1 MGRFATRAAR
11 SSSTD
16 GRSGDNPL
24 IHVIWGTKA
33 EAIKVAPV
41 LRELDRR
48 VLPYRLVETGQHG
61 AYLPVLRE
69 RLGVREP
76 DVRLGGDRDADTVA
90 AAARWALG
98 LVGLLVSRRRLRSR
112 VFGDHDGVC
121 LVHGD
126 TPSTLLATLMARR
139 AGLPVA
145 HLESGLRSGSFRHP
159 FPEELIRVLVM
170 RRSAVCFAPD
180 ATSADNLRSMGLK
193 ARIVETSGNT
203 GLEALRDAVA
213 DVQPGSGPVVATMH
227 RVENLHRSER
237 FDGFLALLGRLAE
250 MGRPTTFVVH
260 PPTDGVLARKGG
272 RAAVEDLG
280 VATSDLVPYD
290 EFVTMLA
297 AAPFVITDGGS
308 IQEECARLG
317 VPTLLWRDRTERQD
331 GVGENVL
338 VSRYDDDLVDGFLA
352 DPERSRR
359 ARRLGDERPAS
370 EVVDVLVE
378 MSGGA

>member
-1 MGRFATRAAR
+1 MGRFATRVAR
-11 SSSTD
+11 STSTD
-16 GRSGDNPL
+16 GCIGDTPL

-48 VLPYRLVETGQHG
+48 GVSYRLVETGQHG

-69 RLGVREP
+69 RLGIRDP
-76 DVRLGGDRDADTVA
+76 DVRLGGDADADTLPA
-90 AAARWALG
+90 AVRWALG
-98 LVGLLVSRRRLRSR
+98 LAGLLLSRRRLRSR
-112 VFGDHDGVC
+112 VFGGRDGIC

-145 HLESGLRSGSFRHP
+145 HLESGLRSGSFMHP
-159 FPEELIRVLVM
+159 FPEELIRVMVM
-170 RRSAVCFAPD
+170 RRADVCFAPD
-180 ATSADNLRSMGLK
+180 ASSGDNLRSMGLK

-203 GLEALRDAVA
+203 GLEALRDALI
-213 DVQPGSGPVVATMH
+213 DVEPASGPVVATMH

-237 FDGFLALLGRLAE
+237 FNGFLSLLGRLADR
-250 MGRPTTFVVH
+250 GLAVTFVVH
-260 PPTDGVLARKGG
+260 PPTDGVLSRGGG
-272 RAAVEDLG
+272 RPTVEALG

-297 AAPFVITDGGS
+297 AAPLVITDGGS

-317 VPTLLWRDRTERQD
+317 VPTVLWRDRTERPD
-331 GVGENVL
+331 GVGESVL
-338 VSRYDDDLVDGFLA
+338 VSRYDDDLVEGFLA
-352 DPERSRR
+352 DPEAWRR
-359 ARRLGDERPAS
+359 PLRLGDERPAA

>member
-1 MGRFATRAAR
+1 MGRSRTTVAR
-11 SSSTD
+11 SRPTD
-16 GRSGDNPL
+16 GPPL
-24 IHVIWGTKA
+24 IHAVWGTKA

-41 LRELDRR
+41 LREMDRR
-48 VLPYRLVETGQHG
+48 GVPYRLVETGQHG
-61 AYLPVLRE
+61 AYLPGLRE
-69 RLGVREP
+69 HLDVREP
-76 DVRLGGDRDADTVA
+76 DVRLGDDSDADTLP

-98 LVGLLVSRRRLRSR
+98 LARSLTSRNDLRSR
-112 VFGDHDGVC
+112 VFGDRDGVC

-170 RRSAVCFAPD
+170 RRSATCFAPD
-180 ATSADNLRSMGLK
+180 AASAANLESMGLT

-213 DVQPGSGPVVATMH
+213 DVEPGSGPVVATMH
-227 RVENLHRSER
+227 RVENLHNTRR
-237 FDGFLALLGRLAE
+237 FDGFLDLLGRL
-250 MGRPTTFVVH
+250 GRPATFVVH
-260 PPTDGVLARKGG
+260 PPTDVVLARRGG
-272 RAAVEDLG
+272 RSSVKAGG
-280 VATSDLVPYD
+280 VTTRGLVPYD

-317 VPTLLWRDRTERQD
+317 VPTLLWRDRTERPD
-331 GVGENVL
+331 GVGDNVL
-338 VSRYDDDLVDGFLA
+338 VSRYHSADVDAFLA
-352 DPERSRR
+352 DPYRWRR
-359 ARRLGDERPAS
+359 PRKLGDERPAAQ
-370 EVVDVLVE
+370 VVDVLVE
-378 MSGGA
+378 MRDGL

>member
-1 MGRFATRAAR
+1 MGRLRTTVAR
-11 SSSTD
+11 SRSTD
-16 GRSGDNPL
+16 GPPL
-24 IHVIWGTKA
+24 IHVVWGTKA

-41 LRELDRR
+41 LCEMDRR
-48 VLPYRLVETGQHG
+48 GVPYRLVETGQHG
-61 AYLPVLRE
+61 AYLPGLRE
-69 RLGVREP
+69 RLAVREP
-76 DVRLGGDRDADTVA
+76 DVRLGGGSDANTLS
-90 AAARWALG
+90 AAARWAVG
-98 LVGLLVSRRRLRSR
+98 LVGLLFSRDGLRSR
-112 VFGDHDGVC
+112 GFGGHDGVC

-145 HLESGLRSGSFRHP
+145 HLESGLRPGSFRHP

-170 RRSAVCFAPD
+170 RRSATCFAPD
-180 ATSADNLRSMGLK
+180 AVSAANLRSMGLA

-237 FDGFLALLGRLAE
+237 FDGFLDLLGRLD
-250 MGRPTTFVVH
+250 RPATFVVH
-260 PPTDGVLARKGG
+260 PPTDAVLARKGG
-272 RAAVEDLG
+272 RVAVEDLG
-280 VATSDLVPYD
+280 VTTSDLVPYD

-317 VPTLLWRDRTERQD
+317 VPTLLWRDRTGRPD
-331 GVGENVL
+331 GVGDNVL

-359 ARRLGDERPAS
+359 ARRLGDEQPAA

-378 MSGGA
+378 MLGGA

>member
-1 MGRFATRAAR
+1 MGRSRTTVAR
-11 SSSTD
+11 SRSTD
-16 GRSGDNPL
+16 GPPL
-24 IHVIWGTKA
+24 IHVVWGTKA

-41 LRELDRR
+41 LREMDRR
-48 VLPYRLVETGQHG
+48 GVPYRLVETGQHG
-61 AYLPVLRE
+61 AYLPGLRE
-69 RLGVREP
+69 RLAVREP
-76 DVRLGGDRDADTVA
+76 DVRLGGGSDAATLS

-112 VFGDHDGVC
+112 VFGGHDGVC

-126 TPSTLLATLMARR
+126 TPSTLLAALMARR

-145 HLESGLRSGSFRHP
+145 HLESGLRSGSFSHP

-180 ATSADNLRSMGLK
+180 VTSADNLRSMGLK
-193 ARIVETSGNT
+193 DRIVETSGNT

-237 FDGFLALLGRLAE
+237 FDGFLDLLGRLDLPA
-250 MGRPTTFVVH
+250 TFVVH

-280 VATSDLVPYD
+280 VATCDLMPYD

-317 VPTLLWRDRTERQD
+317 VPTLLWRDRTERPD

-359 ARRLGDERPAS
+359 ARRLGDEHPAA

>member
-1 MGRFATRAAR
+1 MGRSRTTVAR
-11 SSSTD
+11 SRPTD
-16 GRSGDNPL
+16 GPPL
-24 IHVIWGTKA
+24 IHVVWGTKA

-41 LRELDRR
+41 LREMDRR
-48 VLPYRLVETGQHG
+48 GVPYRLVETGQHG
-61 AYLPVLRE
+61 AYLPGLRE
-69 RLGVREP
+69 HLAVREP
-76 DVRLGGDRDADTVA
+76 DVRLGDGSDADTLPA
-90 AAARWALG
+90 AVRWALG
-98 LVGLLVSRRRLRSR
+98 LARSLTSRNNLRSR
-112 VFGDHDGVC
+112 VFGDRDGVC

-170 RRSAVCFAPD
+170 RRAAVCFAPD
-180 ATSADNLRSMGLK
+180 ASAAENLHSMGVR

-213 DVQPGSGPVVATMH
+213 DVEPGSGPVVATMH

-237 FDGFLALLGRLAE
+237 FDGFLDLLGRLD
-250 MGRPTTFVVH
+250 RPATFVIH
-260 PPTDGVLARKGG
+260 PPTDAVLARRGG
-272 RAAVEDLG
+272 RSSVEAGG
-280 VATSDLVPYD
+280 VATSGLVPYD

-297 AAPFVITDGGS
+297 AAPFVVTDGGS

-317 VPTLLWRDRTERQD
+317 VPTLLWRDRTERSD

-352 DPERSRR
+352 DPERWRR
-359 ARRLGDERPAS
+359 PRRLGDERPAS

-378 MSGGA
+378 ISGGA

>member
-1 MGRFATRAAR
+1 MGRSRTTVAR
-11 SSSTD
+11 SRPTD
-16 GRSGDNPL
+16 GPPL
-24 IHVIWGTKA
+24 IHVVWGTKA

-41 LRELDRR
+41 LCEMDRR
-48 VLPYRLVETGQHG
+48 GVPYRLVETGQHG
-61 AYLPVLRE
+61 AYLPGLRE
-69 RLGVREP
+69 RLAVREP
-76 DVRLGGDRDADTVA
+76 DVRLGGGSDANTLS
-90 AAARWALG
+90 AAARWAVG
-98 LVGLLVSRRRLRSR
+98 LVGLLFSRDGLRSR
-112 VFGDHDGVC
+112 VFGGHDGVC

-159 FPEELIRVLVM
+159 VPEELMRVLVM
-170 RRSAVCFAPD
+170 RRSATCFAPG
-180 ATSADNLRSMGLK
+180 AVSAANLRSMGLA

-237 FDGFLALLGRLAE
+237 FDGFLDLLGRLD
-250 MGRPTTFVVH
+250 RPATFVVH

-272 RAAVEDLG
+272 RVAVEDLG
-280 VATSDLVPYD
+280 VTTSDLVPYD

-317 VPTLLWRDRTERQD
+317 VPTLLWRDRTERPD
-331 GVGENVL
+331 GVGDNVL

-359 ARRLGDERPAS
+359 ARRLGDEQPAA

-378 MSGGA
+378 MLGGA

>member
-1 MGRFATRAAR
+1 
-11 SSSTD
+11 
-16 GRSGDNPL
+16 
-24 IHVIWGTKA
+24 
-33 EAIKVAPV
+33 V

-48 VLPYRLVETGQHG
+48 GLPYRLIETGQHG

-69 RLGVREP
+69 RLGIREP
-76 DVRLGGDRDADTVA
+76 DLRFGGQSDADTLSA
-90 AAARWALG
+90 AVRWALG
-98 LVGLLVSRRRLRSR
+98 LVRLLVSRRRLRTW
-112 VFGDHDGVC
+112 VFGDHGGMC

-139 AGLPVA
+139 AGIPVA

-170 RRSAVCFAPD
+170 RRAAVCFAPD
-180 ATSADNLRSMGLK
+180 AASAANLRSMGLE

-213 DVQPGSGPVVATMH
+213 DIEPGSGPVVATMH
-227 RVENLHRSER
+227 RVENLHNARR
-237 FDGFLALLGRLAE
+237 FDGFLDLLGRLD
-250 MGRPTTFVVH
+250 RPATFVVH
-260 PPTDGVLARKGG
+260 PPTDAVLARRGG
-272 RAAVEDLG
+272 RSSVEAGG
-280 VATSDLVPYD
+280 VVTSGLVPYD

-317 VPTLLWRDRTERQD
+317 VPTLLWRDRTERPD
-331 GVGENVL
+331 GVGGNVV
-338 VSRYDDDLVDGFLA
+338 VSEYDDAEVDAFLA
-352 DPERSRR
+352 DPYRWRR
-359 ARRLGDERPAS
+359 PRRRGDERPAA

-378 MSGGA
+378 MRDGA